1 MCSFDSAVAPEFALH
16 HAFVDKLW
24 MDWQLKSTQ
33 HLRAHFS
40 QNAADLS
47 GTGGRLVGDVI
58 DNSRLPGGVRV
69 EYEIPHRPHVDKL
82 WMDWQLKS
90 TQHLRA
96 HFSQNAADLSG
107 TGGRLVGDVIDN
119 SRLPG
124 GVRVE
129 YENPHR
135 PHSKGKGWVT
145 YNPTS

>member
-40 QNAADLS
+40 QNTADLS
-47 GTGGRLVGDVI
+47 GTR
-58 DNSRLPGGVRV
+58 
-69 EYEIPHRPHVDKL
+69 
-82 WMDWQLKS
+82 
-90 TQHLRA
+90 
-96 HFSQNAADLSG
+96 
-107 TGGRLVGDVIDN
+107 GRLVGDVIDN

-129 YENPHR
+129 YENTHR
-135 PHSKGKGWVT
+135 PHSKGKVG
-145 YNPTS
+145 PTNNSTS

>member
-69 EYEIPHRPHVDKL
+69 EYEN
-82 WMDWQLKS
+82 
-90 TQHLRA
+90 T
-96 HFSQNAADLSG
+96 
-107 TGGRLVGDVIDN
+107 
-119 SRLPG
+119 
-124 GVRVE
+124 
-129 YENPHR
+129 HR
-135 PHSKGKGWVT
+135 PHSKGKVGST
-145 YNPTS
+145 YNSTS